1 MGKKKCKGRK
11 KKERVGG
18 RKAEEG
24 RNKTPTIDQ
33 KEEGASLICHGTS
46 NESLSGARGPVKQDS
61 SRRLHTN
68 GSEQLGVAQGELHH
82 LRREKC
88 HVSMQCTH
96 MHTHTHTHTHT
107 HARTHARTH
116 AHTLAHPHPHN
127 HTHTNTYLL
136 NLSQLLSA
144 PANVIISNLVQ

>member
-1 MGKKKCKGRK
+1 MRREGRKQEGERKGRRTK
-11 KKERVGG
+11 G
-18 RKAEEG
+18 RRGKVH
-24 RNKTPTIDQ
+24 RSKTPTIDQ
-33 KEEGASLICHGTS
+33 KEEGASFICHGTS

-88 HVSMQCTH
+88 RVSVLCTH
-96 MHTHTHTHTHT
+96 MHAQTHT
-107 HARTHARTH
+107 HACTYT
-116 AHTLAHPHPHN
+116 P
-127 HTHTNTYLL
+127 THTNTHLL

-144 PANVIISNLVQ
+144 PANVIISDLIQ